1 MRIEDNTTT
10 NLYKSNGPGQ
20 VPDVDVQ
27 PRPSGAHPA
36 EAAGSDSAQLSNA
49 VHWVAFARQVSSPE
63 RQARVSG
70 VIAQVQSGQ
79 YSADP
84 PEVSRAV
91 VQGHLSG

>member
-10 NLYKSNGPGQ
+10 NLYKSNGPGSI
-20 VPDVDVQ
+20 PEVDVQ
-27 PRPSGAHPA
+27 TRPSAAHPG
-36 EAAGSDSAQLSNA
+36 EAAGSDSAHLSNA
-49 VHWVAFARQVSSPE
+49 VHWVAFARQASSPE

-79 YSADP
+79 YSVDP
-84 PEVSRAV
+84 PEVSRSV